1 MLGALK
7 RIFGR
12 PGQGAMPDYPGLQ
25 DNLVVY
31 AIGDIHGRADLLAGV
46 FAVIDEDVAAD
57 REAGGTHET
66 LEIYLGD
73 YVDRGP
79 QSAQVVDMLI
89 ERRDSRRAVFLA
101 GNHESVFFGLL
112 RGEGTYEDWAP
123 LGGRETLL
131 SYGLAPADIAALAP
145 AERLAALQAAV
156 PEAHRA
162 FFAALVLS
170 RVVGPYAFVHAG
182 IRPDVPI
189 EAQSARD
196 LLWIR
201 REFLDCDR
209 PFGAI
214 VIHGHTPVP
223 EPDFRPY
230 RINIDTGAYM
240 TNRLTCLKID
250 AIGPVI
256 LTGAGD
262 GGQAAA
268 PAR

>member
-1 MLGALK
+1 MLRELK

-12 PGQGAMPDYPGLQ
+12 SGAGLSPHYPGLPDGQ
-25 DNLVVY
+25 VVY

-46 FAVIDEDVAAD
+46 FAAIDEDISTDRAAGSM
-57 REAGGTHET
+57 AAP

-79 QSAQVVDMLI
+79 QSRQVIDMLI
-89 ERRDSRRAVFLA
+89 ARQAERRATFLA
-101 GNHESVFFGLL
+101 GNHESVFFRLL
-112 RGEGTYEDWAP
+112 RGEGTYEDWTP

-131 SYGLAPADIAALAP
+131 SYGLAPPDLVAMAP

-162 FFAALVLS
+162 FFASLALSLS
-170 RVVGPYAFVHAG
+170 VGPYVFVHAG
-182 IRPDVPI
+182 IRPDVPM
-189 EAQSARD
+189 EEQSARD

-201 REFLDCDR
+201 RDFLDAEQ
-209 PFGAI
+209 PLGAI
-214 VIHGHTPVP
+214 VVHGHTPVP

-250 AIGPVI
+250 GGGPLV
-256 LTGAGD
+256 LTGHGES
-262 GGQAAA
+262 GRPA
-268 PAR
+268 PR